1 MNKHYDKMTG
11 YKATN
16 SDMTCNGF
24 QFEFDKWHTH
34 KGEIK
39 LCQSGFHFCKYPSG
53 PFSYYR
59 SSLSRIFK
67 VKAKNVIEE
76 YEPGSDLK
84 LVCSKIR
91 LIEEL
96 KQTGDQNTGDR
107 NTGDQNTGDRNTG
120 DQNAGDQNTG
130 NWNTGNWNT
139 GYRNTGDRNTGYRN
153 TGDRNTGNWN
163 TGNRNTGSGNA
174 TNRSSGFFAQKESCV
189 MSFDKQT
196 KLTYAEFMSSY
207 PNALTLT
214 ELLSRDNAFDY
225 TEFKNIPGWELSK
238 CKKLHKAHIAARNK
252 QYEQYRQ

>member
-1 MNKHYDKMTG
+1 M
-11 YKATN
+11 
-16 SDMTCNGF
+16 
-24 QFEFDKWHTH
+24 
-34 KGEIK
+34 
-39 LCQSGFHFCKYPSG
+39 
-53 PFSYYR
+53 
-59 SSLSRIFK
+59 
-67 VKAKNVIEE
+67 
-76 YEPGSDLK
+76 K

-96 KQTGDQNTGDR
+96 KQTGDRNAGNRNAGDRNAGNR
-107 NTGDQNTGDRNTG
+107 NTGDQNTGDWNTG
-120 DQNAGDQNTG
+120 DQNTGDQ
-130 NWNTGNWNT
+130 NT
-139 GYRNTGDRNTGYRN
+139 GYRNTGNQNTGN
-153 TGDRNTGNWN
+153 RNTGNRNTGNRNAGNRN

-196 KLTYAEFMSSY
+196 KLTYTEFMSSY
-207 PNALTLT
+207 PNALTLA

>member
-1 MNKHYDKMTG
+1 MNKYYDKMTG

-24 QFEFDKWHTH
+24 QFEFGKWHTH

-67 VKAKNVIEE
+67 VEAKNVIEE
-76 YEPGSDLK
+76 YDPGSDLK

-96 KQTGDQNTGDR
+96 KQTGNRNTGDWNTGYQNTGNRNTGYQNTGNRNTGDR
-107 NTGDQNTGDRNTG
+107 NTGNRNTG
-120 DQNAGDQNTG
+120 NQNTGDQNTG
-130 NWNTGNWNT
+130 NWNTG
-139 GYRNTGDRNTGYRN
+139 YQ
-153 TGDRNTGNWN
+153 
-163 TGNRNTGSGNA
+163 NTGSGNA
-174 TNRSSGFFAQKESCV
+174 TNRSSGFFAQKEPCV

-196 KLTYAEFMSSY
+196 KLTYTEFMSSY
-207 PNALTLT
+207 PNALTLA

>member
-1 MNKHYDKMTG
+1 MNKYYDKMTG

-24 QFEFDKWHTH
+24 QFEFGKWHTH

-67 VKAKNVIEE
+67 VEAKNVIEE
-76 YEPGSDLK
+76 YDPGSDLK

-96 KQTGDQNTGDR
+96 KQTGNR

-120 DQNAGDQNTG
+120 
-130 NWNTGNWNT
+130 
-139 GYRNTGDRNTGYRN
+139 YRNTGDWNTGYQ
-153 TGDRNTGNWN
+153 
-163 TGNRNTGSGNA
+163 NTGSGNA

-196 KLTYAEFMSSY
+196 KLTYTEFMSSY
-207 PNALTLT
+207 PNALTLA

>member
-96 KQTGDQNTGDR
+96 KQTGDQNTGYR
-107 NTGDQNTGDRNTG
+107 NTGDQ
-120 DQNAGDQNTG
+120 
-130 NWNTGNWNT
+130 
-139 GYRNTGDRNTGYRN
+139 
-153 TGDRNTGNWN
+153 NTGNWN

>member
-1 MNKHYDKMTG
+1 MNKYYDKMTG

-24 QFEFDKWHTH
+24 QFEFGKWHTH

-67 VKAKNVIEE
+67 VEAKNVIEE
-76 YEPGSDLK
+76 YDPGSDLK

-96 KQTGDQNTGDR
+96 KQTGNR
-107 NTGDQNTGDRNTG
+107 NTGDQNTGD
-120 DQNAGDQNTG
+120 Q
-130 NWNTGNWNT
+130 NT
-139 GYRNTGDRNTGYRN
+139 GYRNTGDQN
-153 TGDRNTGNWN
+153 TGDQ
-163 TGNRNTGSGNA
+163 NTGSGNA
-174 TNRSSGFFAQKESCV
+174 TNRSSGFFAQKEPCV

-196 KLTYAEFMSSY
+196 KLTYTEFMSSY
-207 PNALTLT
+207 PNALTLA